1 MQENQQE
8 KKATDNHCWFTPAV
22 KPPSSLWLAYFRH
35 ITANTDY
42 TLRAA
47 HTCTPSNKGCT
58 ATYHAFMKSSWF
70 EMLSYLCEHLVVIN
84 ILSRGFGSAEQYES
98 TAEHKKLFA
107 SAFGGNT
114 NTVWAMHC
122 EVYTVSW
129 ESQDLSGFG
138 SACTKSVLTLV
149 WLVTCCNVTRHIN
162 RWCQQKLLLLFF
174 CRIFPVSQLFE
185 RDMITSL
192 VDIIDQIFLKLST
205 SMLLIHKVH
214 QICICV
220 FHFLWQIVKDK
231 LWVWLK
237 TWLILGNSQANIYK
251 CHSIHYYSKYVLT

>member
-174 CRIFPVSQLFE
+174 CRIFPVSQLFRE
-185 RDMITSL
+185 RHDYQSSRYYWSDL
-192 VDIIDQIFLKLST
+192 LKTVYLYVAHTQST
-205 SMLLIHKVH
+205 SNMHMRLSLPVTNCKR
-214 QICICV
+214 
-220 FHFLWQIVKDK
+220 
-231 LWVWLK
+231 
-237 TWLILGNSQANIYK
+237 
-251 CHSIHYYSKYVLT
+251 